1 MASQSW
7 GQLIAVMPIQGTLY
21 NTFTT
26 AKSLLTSTVT
36 EASQGLV
43 ALPSAFFQ
51 RGSGLTIEAE
61 LGLSNIVTTPGT
73 FALQVMV
80 GAVIA
85 YTTGNVIMTT
95 TANTLASVSVKINL
109 TCMQVGSSTN
119 AKLMGQATLIGQNVA
134 YTSAAN
140 NAAGTGLVTAPITGA
155 ALGTGFDSTIANTLD
170 LFGAFSISNA
180 GNGMQLNQYRV
191 LSWGNTAV

>member
-7 GQLIAVMPIQGTLY
+7 GQTIAVMPIQGTLY
-21 NTFTT
+21 NTFTA

-36 EASQGLV
+36 EASDGV
-43 ALPSAFFQ
+43 VILPSSFFK
-51 RGSGLTIEAE
+51 RGGCLDIDVE

-73 FALQVMV
+73 FTLQVML

-85 YTTGNVIMTT
+85 FTTGAIQMTT
-95 TANTLASVSVKINL
+95 TANTLASVWARIRL
-109 TCMQVGSSTN
+109 TCQSVGSSTN
-119 AKLMGQATLIGQNVA
+119 AKLMGQAALQGINVG
-134 YTSAAN
+134 TGAN
-140 NAAGTGLVTAPITGA
+140 LAAGTGQIMAPVSAA

-191 LSWGNTAV
+191 VNFGNTSA